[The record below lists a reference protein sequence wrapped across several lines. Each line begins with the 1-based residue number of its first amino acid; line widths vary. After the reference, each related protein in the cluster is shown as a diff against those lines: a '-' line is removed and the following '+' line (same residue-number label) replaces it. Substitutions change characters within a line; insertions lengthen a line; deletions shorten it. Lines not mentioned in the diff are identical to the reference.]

1 MEEYNILIFPQ
12 AKQDLLDIID
22 YLNTLSPQAAIKQ
35 YDSIIEKIGSLAFM
49 PNRCP
54 MFKLPQLRQRGY
66 RTLVVDNY
74 SVFFIV
80 NENTVE
86 IRRILYGRRKY
97 EWLL

>member
-1 MEEYNILIFPQ
+1 MEEYNIKIFPL

-22 YLNTLSPQAAIKQ
+22 YLNTLSPQAAIRN
-35 YDSIIEKIGSLAFM
+35 YDSIIEKIGSLKVM

-54 MFKLPQLRQRGY
+54 MIKLPQLRQRGY
-66 RTLVVDNY
+66 RVLIVDNY

-86 IRRILYGRRKY
+86 VRRILYGRRKY
-97 EWLL
+97 ECFL

>member
-1 MEEYNILIFPQ
+1 MEENNILIFPQ
-12 AKQDLLDIID
+12 AKLDLLDIID
-22 YLNTLSPQAAIKQ
+22 YLNSLSLQAAIKQ
-35 YDSIIEKIGSLAFM
+35 YDSIIEKLGSLAVM

-54 MFKLPQLRQRGY
+54 MLKLPQLRQRGY

-97 EWLL
+97 GWLL